1 MTEEKLRTLIAESQ
15 RDGFKVL
22 FKQYQNYVY
31 TIVWGRIRK
40 IGSAE
45 DAEEAVS
52 DTFAEVFLNFPTI
65 NKGSLQAYIGTVA
78 KRKAIDKFRKLSSE
92 KAVFTDD
99 EELMNLPDDTDIAAD
114 SETLER
120 NRLIYEKIRS
130 LGEPDASLII
140 QKYYYDRKSKDIA
153 RDLNMT
159 PGAVRV
165 RLNRALKKLRELLIS
180 ENISLK

>member
-1 MTEEKLRTLIAESQ
+1 MTEEELRELIAESQ
-15 RDGFKVL
+15 RNGFKVL

-45 DAEEAVS
+45 DAEEVIS
-52 DTFAEVFLNFPTI
+52 DIFADVFLNFSTI

-78 KRKAIDKFRKLSSE
+78 KRKAIDKYRKLISE
-92 KAVFTDD
+92 KAVLADD
-99 EELMNLPDDTDIAAD
+99 EKLLNLSDDTDIAAD
-114 SETLER
+114 SETMER

-153 RDLNMT
+153 KDVNMT

-165 RLNRALKKLRELLIS
+165 RLNRALKKLKELLKS

>member
-1 MTEEKLRTLIAESQ
+1 MTEEKLRALIAESQ

-52 DTFAEVFLNFPTI
+52 DTFAEVFLNFSTI
-65 NKGSLQAYIGTVA
+65 NSGSLQAYIGTVA
-78 KRKAIDKFRKLSSE
+78 KRKAIDKYRKLSSE
-92 KAVFTDD
+92 KTVLADD
-99 EELMNLPDDTDIAAD
+99 GELLNLPDDTDIAAD

-165 RLNRALKKLRELLIS
+165 RLNRALKKLRELLKD
-180 ENISLK
+180 ISLK

>member
-1 MTEEKLRTLIAESQ
+1 MTEEKLRALIAESQ

-52 DTFAEVFLNFPTI
+52 DTFAEVFLNFSTI
-65 NKGSLQAYIGTVA
+65 NNGSLQAYIGTVA
-78 KRKAIDKFRKLSSE
+78 KRKAIDKYRKLSSE
-92 KAVFTDD
+92 KTVLADD
-99 EELMNLPDDTDIAAD
+99 GELLNLPDDTDIAAD

-165 RLNRALKKLRELLIS
+165 RLNRALKKLRELLKD
-180 ENISLK
+180 ISLK

>member
-1 MTEEKLRTLIAESQ
+1 MTEENLRELIAESQ
-15 RDGFKVL
+15 RNGFKVL

-31 TIVWGRIRK
+31 TIVWSRIRK

-52 DTFAEVFLNFPTI
+52 DTFADIFLNFSTI
-65 NKGSLQAYIGTVA
+65 NEGSLQAYIGTVA
-78 KRKAIDKFRKLSSE
+78 KRKAINKYRRLVSE
-92 KAVFTDD
+92 KAVPTDD
-99 EELMNLPDDTDIAAD
+99 EEILKLPDDTDIAAD

-120 NRLIYEKIRS
+120 NRLIYEKICS

-153 RDLNMT
+153 NDFNMT
-159 PGAVRV
+159 HGAVRV
-165 RLNRALKKLRELLIS
+165 RLNRALKKLKELLIN